1 MDAIGK
7 GLTDTTVADDVAEQL
22 PALATATLYEPPEFT
37 VIDCDVAPLLHKYD
51 NPELAIKVTEPPIQ
65 KVVAPDAVIV
75 TVGNVLTVTIVADD
89 VAEQLLALATVTVY
103 EPPAVIVVD
112 CVVAPLLHKYD
123 VPVLAVNITEP
134 PAQKVVALPAVM
146 VAVGNEFTV
155 TTVAAEV
162 AEQPLELFAVTV

>member
-1 MDAIGK
+1 
-7 GLTDTTVADDVAEQL
+7 
-22 PALATATLYEPPEFT
+22 
-37 VIDCDVAPLLHKYD
+37 
-51 NPELAIKVTEPPIQ
+51 
-65 KVVAPDAVIV
+65 
-75 TVGNVLTVTIVADD
+75 
-89 VAEQLLALATVTVY
+89 
-103 EPPAVIVVD
+103 
-112 CVVAPLLHKYD
+112 LLHKYD